1 MMSFTNRIAVVAF
14 SLSALIS
21 TEAVYAQQRNTEQVV
36 LSEERNSIDNSLKSM
51 SFGPSASWKLGQEQE
66 LFNNYLGI
74 VSGDKL
80 QLAFKNETKTKSNTT
95 VRRYVQYYKGL
106 KVAHGGYTVT
116 AKDEKISFITGNF
129 FKPTSDLSSSPLLN
143 ESTAFSKALAFVG
156 ATKYK
161 WQNPIEEAH
170 IKSEYNKND
179 TTYLP
184 KGKLVWV
191 EDKRSGTNDRKLH
204 LAYSFDIYADEPMS
218 RQDVYIDATD
228 GHVLFVNQLIKHT
241 SASGASRYSGIV
253 PFQTSFVGGTYRLY
267 DSTRGNGVYT
277 RNMNNGTNYGTASQF
292 TSVTNTWPSAPI
304 DNVALDAH
312 WGGEVVYDYFQ
323 SQHGRLSWD
332 GLNSTLFQYVH
343 YSTNYNNAFWNGV
356 SMTYGDGSG
365 IAAGGF
371 SPLTSLDV
379 TAHEVGHGV
388 CQATCDLVYE
398 SEAGALNEAF
408 SDCWAATIEHW
419 ANPYESDAM
428 PKAAWDIGEEIGTEP
443 LRSMNAPLLQ
453 GQPDTY
459 GGTNWFNVVGCTPS
473 GGNDYCGVH
482 RNSGLMNYWYYL
494 LVNGGTGTNDL
505 GNSYIVNALGWTNS
519 ATILYE
525 TELVL
530 STTAT
535 YMDCRTASINV
546 ANTLFGPCSPEAQSV
561 TSAWYAVG
569 VGPNY
574 VPCAPQIAFTRTT
587 IRVNEVVPGVACPAT
602 KTINIGLK
610 PNGPVIAG
618 GSPVANLVVV
628 GSSTAVAGI
637 DYTLSASSVTFP
649 VGDTSTRFVTMTIF
663 DDGDV
668 NDDKRLDLAFTVTP
682 MGSGAVVSPFN
693 DSLTVFIDNN
703 DSIPY
708 TGRVVYP
715 TTNVGTPVP
724 CDFTSPFA
732 GRQRRSRMQYLLYAS
747 ELQAAGVVPRVPIS
761 QLSLNVISKG
771 STAPFVGFTVSLANT
786 AVPDLYAAFVTA
798 GLTQVY
804 TGNFTTY
811 VGMDSINFNTGTFTW
826 DGVSNVV
833 VQFCY
838 GMNAATFG
846 ANDVV
851 SGVQQGEFIIG
862 DYNTTN
868 TGTGTGCSL
877 GFSTGNRSVVRPII
891 RFKQIVAPSA
901 IETTAAST
909 RVINVKTGDEVY
921 FYSPADTQVIAGIQ
935 GMDNNLGCV
944 TASVSQQGNGV
955 TAATFS
961 PINRSLKEISIT
973 PTINGNITTYE
984 VTMYMTTAELAGLPP
999 SSFMLLKTISGSD
1012 ATLNS
1017 TNSVLVTPTLIM
1029 AGNYVGFR
1037 GTFTGFGRY
1046 MLVDGPL
1053 CNIPAASITPTGPT
1067 TFCVGSDVLMNAS
1080 PTGAGLGYQWQRNGV
1095 NIVGATSTSYTA
1107 TTGGNYTVIV
1117 NQSLCD
1123 STSLPITVTLDS
1135 AYAAPITGSS
1145 AVCIG
1150 QTTSLSS
1157 ASIGGVWSSSS
1168 AATATVSAS
1177 GVVTGV
1183 SAGTV
1188 TITYTVTNGCGSA
1201 NALYTMTVNAPT
1213 SLPAITGTASVCTGF
1228 TTTLANAMPG
1238 GAWSTGN
1245 PAIATVNAAGLVSS
1259 ISAGTASISYS
1270 YTNGLGCISNAVR
1283 IVTINPIPA
1292 ASISPSGTVAIC
1304 TGVSATLTASPTSG
1318 HTYQWQLA
1326 GVNIAGATT
1335 GTYVTPTAGSYQVI
1349 VTSSFGCTA
1358 TSSPVTITVSA
1369 AAIVTPSVSI
1379 TSSGGLT
1386 ICATTTPVTFTA
1398 APVNGG
1404 ATPAYQWFV
1413 NGSPVAGTTNTYS
1426 YIPANGDMVS
1436 VQLTSSE
1443 LCAIPATATSAI
1455 TMVVNPTVT
1464 PSVSIMASPND
1475 TVCTGDMVTYSAVP
1489 MWGGS
1494 APEYLWTENGINVAT
1509 GPMYLTWPL
1518 NGDIIICR
1526 MTSNY
1531 PCVTST
1537 VATSAPFTMRVQSP
1551 TVNTV
1556 SVSAS
1561 ATGAPTGVPL
1571 TFIAV
1576 APNAGPSPTYQW
1588 FVSGVPIT
1596 GATNMTYTTS
1606 SLSNGQIVTC
1616 MVTSSLLCAS
1626 PRTTTS
1632 AGFSVNITTGIEQTM
1647 NDGNKLVLSPNPNN
1661 GRFAITG
1668 QLSSIVSDPI
1678 RVSVVNMLG
1687 QTVFSGATLTP
1698 SSELNMPV
1706 VLPSNIASGVYLVSV
1721 QVGEQ
1726 KVVFHVA
1733 VEK

>member
-1 MMSFTNRIAVVAF
+1 MSFTNRIAVVALSF
-14 SLSALIS
+14 SIILSS
-21 TEAVYAQQRNTEQVV
+21 HVGYAQQRTAEQIVM
-36 LSEERNSIDNSLKSM
+36 SEERNKVDNSLKSM
-51 SFGPSASWKLGQEQE
+51 SFNPASGWKLGQEQE
-66 LFNNYLGI
+66 LFNQYLGI
-74 VSGDKL
+74 KPRGNL
-80 QLAFKNETKTKSNTT
+80 QLVFKNETITKSKNTT
-95 VRRYVQYYKGL
+95 RRYVEYYKGI

-116 AKDEKISFITGNF
+116 AKEDKISFMTGNF
-129 FKPTSDLSSSPLLN
+129 FAPASDLSATPTLS
-143 ESTAFSKALAFVG
+143 EAAAFTKALAFIG

-161 WQNPIEEAH
+161 WKNPIEEAH
-170 IKSEYNKND
+170 IKSEYNKSD
-179 TTYLP
+179 TSYLP

-191 EDKRSGTNDRKLH
+191 EDRRSGIDDRKLH

-241 SASGASRYSGIV
+241 AATGASRYSGVV

-292 TSVTNTWPSAPI
+292 TSATNTWPSAPV

-343 YSTNYNNAFWNGV
+343 YSTNYNNAYWNGV

-408 SDCWAATIEHW
+408 SDCWGATIEHW
-419 ANPYESDAM
+419 ANPYETDAM
-428 PKAAWDIGEEIGTEP
+428 PKAPWDIGEEIGTEP

-459 GGTNWFNVVGCTPS
+459 GGTNWFNVVACVPS

-505 GNSYIVNALGWTNS
+505 GNSYIANTLGWIKS
-519 ATILYE
+519 AIILYE

-535 YMDCRTASINV
+535 YMDCRTASINI
-546 ANTLFGPCSPEAQSV
+546 ANTIYGPCSPEAQSV

-574 VPCAPQIAFTRTT
+574 VPCAPQIAFTRTSL
-587 IRVNEVVPGVACPAT
+587 RVSELVPGVACPAT
-602 KTINIGLK
+602 KTVNIGLK

-618 GSPVANLVVV
+618 GSPVANLIVV
-628 GSSTAVAGI
+628 GSSTAVAGV
-637 DYTLSASSVTFP
+637 DYTLSATSITFP

-663 DDGDV
+663 DDGDI
-668 NDDKRLDLAFTVTP
+668 NDDKRLDLAFTVSP

-693 DSLTVFIDNN
+693 DSLSVFIDNN

-715 TTNVGTPVP
+715 NTNVGIPVP
-724 CDFTSPFA
+724 CDFSSPFA
-732 GRQRRSRMQYLLYAS
+732 GRQRRARMQYLLYAS

-761 QLSLNVISKG
+761 QIAFNILSKG
-771 STAPFVGFTVSLANT
+771 STAPFVGYTVSMANT
-786 AVPDLYAAFVTA
+786 NVPDLYSAFVTA

-833 VQFCY
+833 VQLCY

-846 ANDVV
+846 ANDIV

-862 DYNTTN
+862 DYNTTSS
-868 TGTGTGCSL
+868 GSGTGCSL
-877 GFSTGNRSVVRPII
+877 GFSTGNRSVVRPIM
-891 RFKQIVAPSA
+891 RFKQVVPPSA

-909 RVINVKTGDEVY
+909 RVINVKNGDEVY

-935 GMDNNLGCV
+935 GMDNDLGCV
-944 TASVSQQGNGV
+944 TASVTQQGNGV
-955 TAATFS
+955 AAATFS
-961 PINRSLKEISIT
+961 PINRSLKEISVT
-973 PTINGNITTYE
+973 PTINGSITTYE
-984 VTMYMTTAELAGLPP
+984 VTMYMTTAELAGLTPA
-999 SSFMLLKTISGSD
+999 SFMLLKTTSGSD

-1017 TNSVLVTPTLIM
+1017 SNSVLVTPTLITG
-1029 AGNYVGFR
+1029 GNFVGFR

-1053 CNIPAASITPTGPT
+1053 CNTPAASITPTGPT
-1067 TFCVGSDVLMNAS
+1067 TFCVGSDVLMNAT

-1095 NIVGATSTSYTA
+1095 NIAGATTTSYTA

-1123 STSLPITVTLDS
+1123 STSLPITITVDS
-1135 AYAAPITGSS
+1135 AYAAPITGS
-1145 AVCIG
+1145 ATVCIG
-1150 QTTSLSS
+1150 QSTTLSS
-1157 ASIGGVWSSSS
+1157 ASTGGVWSSSS
-1168 AATATVSAS
+1168 TAIATVSAA
-1177 GVVTGV
+1177 GVVSGV

-1188 TITYTVTNGCGSA
+1188 NITYTVTNGCGSA
-1201 NALYTMTVNAPT
+1201 NALYTMTVNIPT
-1213 SLPAITGTASVCTGF
+1213 TLPATTGTASICTGAS
-1228 TTTLANAMPG
+1228 TTLANAMPG
-1238 GAWSTGN
+1238 GLWSSSNT
-1245 PAIATVNAAGLVSS
+1245 AIATVNAGGLVSS
-1259 ISAGTASISYS
+1259 LAAGTVNISYS
-1270 YTNGLGCISNAVR
+1270 YTNGLGCVSNAIRV
-1283 IVTINPIPA
+1283 VTVNPIPVA
-1292 ASISPSGTVAIC
+1292 TISPSGTVAIC
-1304 TGVSATLTASPTSG
+1304 TGVSATLTASPTTG

-1326 GVNIAGATT
+1326 GVDILGATS
-1335 GTYVTPTAGSYQVI
+1335 GTYVTSAAGNYRVI
-1349 VTSSFGCTA
+1349 VTSFAGCTA
-1358 TSSPVTITVSA
+1358 TSAPVIVTVSA
-1369 AAIVTPSVSI
+1369 AAVVTPSVSL
-1379 TSSGGLT
+1379 TSSAGFTL
-1386 ICATTTPVTFTA
+1386 CATTSPVTFTA
-1398 APVNGG
+1398 SPVNGG
-1404 ATPAYQWFV
+1404 ATPAYQWFI
-1413 NGSPVAGTTNTYS
+1413 NGSPVAGTTNTYA
-1426 YIPANGDMVS
+1426 YIPANGDVVS

-1443 LCAIPATATSAI
+1443 LCAIPATATTAA
-1455 TMVVNPTVT
+1455 TMVVNPAAT
-1464 PSVSIMASPND
+1464 PAVSIVASPND

-1489 MWGGS
+1489 VWGGS
-1494 APEYLWTENGINVAT
+1494 APEFLWTENGTNVAT

-1518 NGDIIICR
+1518 NGDVIICR

-1531 PCVTST
+1531 PCLAST
-1537 VATSAPFTMRVQSP
+1537 FAVSAPFIMNVQSP
-1551 TVNTV
+1551 SVNTV

-1561 ATGAPTGVPL
+1561 AAGAPAGVPL

-1588 FVSGVPIT
+1588 FVSGFPIT

-1606 SLSNGQIVTC
+1606 SLSNGQVVSC

-1626 PRTTTS
+1626 PRTSTS
-1632 AGFSVNITTGIEQTM
+1632 AGFTVRITTGIEQTM
-1647 NDGNKLVLSPNPNN
+1647 KDGNKLILSPNPNN
-1661 GRFAITG
+1661 GKFAITG
-1668 QLSSIVSDPI
+1668 KIATMVSEPLQLSVI
-1678 RVSVVNMLG
+1678 NMLG
-1687 QTVFSGATLTP
+1687 QQVHRATVAST
-1698 SSELNMPV
+1698 NNDVNIPV
-1706 VLPSNIASGVYLVSV
+1706 ALPNDIAPGMYLVSV
-1721 QVGEQ
+1721 QIGTQ
-1726 KVVFHVA
+1726 KVVFHVS
-1733 VEK
+1733 VDK

>member
-1 MMSFTNRIAVVAF
+1 MSFTNRITVIAL
-14 SLSALIS
+14 SLSAFVAS
-21 TEAVYAQQRNTEQVV
+21 HAVYAQQRISEQIIM
-36 LSEERNSIDNSLKSM
+36 SEERNSEDNSLKSLAFNPT
-51 SFGPSASWKLGQEQE
+51 STWKLGQEQD
-66 LFNNYLGI
+66 LFSHYLGI
-74 VSGDKL
+74 MPGDNL
-80 QLAFKNETKTKSNTT
+80 QMVFKNETKTKSKST
-95 VRRYVQYYKGL
+95 VRRYVQYYKGI

-116 AKDEKISFITGNF
+116 AKEDKISFMTGNF
-129 FKPTSDLSSSPLLN
+129 FKPVSDLSATPTLS
-143 ESTAFSKALAFVG
+143 EAAAFSKALAFVG

-161 WQNPIEEAH
+161 WQNPVEEAH
-170 IKSEYNKND
+170 IKSEYNKSD

-191 EDKRSGTNDRKLH
+191 EDRRSGVNDRKLH

-218 RQDVYIDATD
+218 RQDVYIDADD

-241 SASGASRYSGIV
+241 AASGASRYSGVV
-253 PFQTSFVGGTYRLY
+253 PFQTSFVGGTYRLF

-292 TSVTNTWPSAPI
+292 TSATNTWPSAPI

-312 WGGEVVYDYFQ
+312 WGGAIVYDYFQ

-365 IAAGGF
+365 IASGGF

-398 SEAGALNEAF
+398 REAGALNEAF
-408 SDCWAATIEHW
+408 SDCWAATIEQW
-419 ANPYESDAM
+419 SNPFEIDAM
-428 PKAAWDIGEEIGTEP
+428 PKAPWDIGEEIGTEP

-505 GNSYIVNALGWTNS
+505 SNSYIVNAMGWTK
-519 ATILYE
+519 AAIILYE

-535 YMDCRTASINV
+535 YMDCRIASINV
-546 ANTLFGPCSPEAQSV
+546 ANTIFGPCSPEAQSV

-574 VPCAPQIAFTRTT
+574 VPCAPQIAFTRSTL
-587 IRVNEVVPGVACPAT
+587 RVSELVPGVACPAT
-602 KTINIGLK
+602 KTVNIGLK

-637 DYTLSASSVTFP
+637 DYTLSTTSVTFP
-649 VGDTSTRFVTMTIF
+649 VGDTSTKFVTMTIF

-668 NDDKRLDLAFTVTP
+668 NDDKRLDLAFTVSP

-693 DSLTVFIDNN
+693 DSLTIFIDNN

-715 TTNVGTPVP
+715 NTNVGIPVP

-732 GRQRRSRMQYLLYAS
+732 GRQRRARMQYLLYAS

-771 STAPFVGFTVSLANT
+771 STAPFIGYTISMANT
-786 AVPDLYAAFVTA
+786 NVPDLYSAFVTA

-811 VGMDSINFNTGTFTW
+811 VGTDSIDFNTGTFTW

-838 GMNAATFG
+838 GMNAASAG
-846 ANDVV
+846 ANDIVA
-851 SGVQQGEFIIG
+851 GVQQGEFIIG
-862 DYNTTN
+862 DYNTTS
-868 TGTGTGCSL
+868 TGTGTGCTL

-891 RFKQIVAPSA
+891 KFKQVVPPSA

-935 GMDNNLGCV
+935 GMDNDLGCV
-944 TASVSQQGNGV
+944 TASVTQQGNGV
-955 TAATFS
+955 VPATFS
-961 PINRSLKEISIT
+961 PINRSLKEIAIT
-973 PTINGNITTYE
+973 PTINGSITTYE
-984 VTMYMTTAELAGLPP
+984 VTMYLTNTELAGLPP
-999 SSFMLLKTISGSD
+999 ASFMLLKTTSASD

-1017 TNSVLVTPTLIM
+1017 ANSVLVTPTLITG
-1029 AGNYVGFR
+1029 GNYVGFR

-1053 CNIPAASITPTGPT
+1053 CNIPEATITPTGPT

-1080 PTGAGLGYQWQRNGV
+1080 PVGAGLGYQWQRNGV
-1095 NIVGATSTSYTA
+1095 NIPGATATSYTA

-1135 AYAAPITGSS
+1135 AYAAPITGS
-1145 AVCIG
+1145 ATVCIG
-1150 QTTSLSS
+1150 QTTTLSS
-1157 ASIGGVWSSSS
+1157 ASSGGVWSSSS
-1168 AATATVSAS
+1168 SSTATVSAT
-1177 GVVTGV
+1177 GVVTGI

-1201 NALYTMTVNAPT
+1201 DAMYTMTVNIPT
-1213 SLPAITGTASVCTGF
+1213 SLPATTGIASVCVGTA
-1228 TTTLANAMPG
+1228 TTLTNTFTG
-1238 GAWSTGN
+1238 GVWSSGN
-1245 PAIATVNAAGLVSS
+1245 LAIATVNAGGLVSS
-1259 ISAGTASISYS
+1259 LTAGTVNISYS
-1270 YTNGLGCISNAVR
+1270 YTNGVGCVSNAIR
-1283 IVTINPIPA
+1283 TVTVNPIPVA
-1292 ASISPSGTVAIC
+1292 TISPSGSVVIC
-1304 TGVSATLTASPTSG
+1304 TGVSATLTASPLTG
-1318 HTYQWQLA
+1318 HTYQWQIA
-1326 GVNIAGATT
+1326 GTDIAGATS
-1335 GTYVTPTAGSYQVI
+1335 GTFVTSAAGNYRVI
-1349 VTSSFGCTA
+1349 VTSSAGCTA
-1358 TSSPVTITVSA
+1358 TSAPVVVTISA
-1369 AAIVTPSVSI
+1369 AAVVTPSVSI
-1379 TSSGGLT
+1379 SSSAGFTLCTTS
-1386 ICATTTPVTFTA
+1386 TPVTFTA
-1398 APVNGG
+1398 TPVNGG
-1404 ATPAYQWFV
+1404 ATPAYQWFI
-1413 NGSPVAGTTNTYS
+1413 NGSPVAGTTNSYA
-1426 YIPANGDMVS
+1426 YIPSNGDLVS

-1443 LCAIPATATSAI
+1443 LCAIPATATNAV
-1455 TMVVNPTVT
+1455 TMVVNPSAT
-1464 PSVSIMASPND
+1464 PAVSITASPND

-1489 MWGGS
+1489 VWGGS
-1494 APEYLWTENGINVAT
+1494 APEFLWTENGTNVAT
-1509 GPMYLTWPL
+1509 GPMYLTWPM
-1518 NGDIIICR
+1518 NGDVIVCR

-1531 PCVTST
+1531 PCLST
-1537 VATSAPFTMRVQSP
+1537 TIATSAPFIMNVQSP
-1551 TVNTV
+1551 SVNTV
-1556 SVSAS
+1556 SVTAS
-1561 ATGAPTGVPL
+1561 APGAPAGVPI
-1571 TFIAV
+1571 TFIAN
-1576 APNAGPSPTYQW
+1576 APNAGISPTYQW
-1588 FVSGVPIT
+1588 FVSGLPIS
-1596 GATNMTYTTS
+1596 GATNMTFTTN
-1606 SLSNGQIVTC
+1606 SLSNGQVVSC

-1632 AGFSVNITTGIEQTM
+1632 AGFTVNITTGIEQAM
-1647 NDGNKLVLSPNPNN
+1647 QNGNKLILSPNPNN
-1661 GRFAITG
+1661 GKFAISGKIAALITESV
-1668 QLSSIVSDPI
+1668 Q
-1678 RVSVVNMLG
+1678 VSVINMLG
-1687 QTVFSGATLTP
+1687 QEVFSTSTSAT
-1698 SSELNMPV
+1698 SNELNMPV
-1706 VLPSNIASGVYLVSV
+1706 VLPSNIAPGMYLVSV
-1721 QVGEQ
+1721 KIGEQ
-1726 KVVFHVA
+1726 KVMFHVS